1 MASFFIHRP
10 VFAWVLAIIVMLA
23 GWFGLSALPVSQYPQ
38 IAPTTIRVSATYTGA
53 TATTVQNSV
62 TTVIEDGM
70 TGLDGLMYMTSSSS
84 QGRSSIT
91 LVFDD
96 SVDPDIAQVQVQN
109 KLQLVQGNLPQ
120 AVTARGVSVTRST
133 SSILMIGALTT
144 ADGSMSQAELGDLLD
159 RTVKDPIQR
168 TEGVGSINQF
178 STLR

>member
-1 MASFFIHRP
+1 MARFFIHRP

-159 RTVKDPIQR
+159 
-168 TEGVGSINQF
+168 
-178 STLR
+178 